1 MFSSY
6 SFFRRGVVQLF
17 NAVREQQKDIGTKLK
32 QANGSVRKEEKVLKS
47 LDKRA
52 FLDVL
57 MGNAQSERVED
68 HVRTKPETVSNCCSF
83 PVTSSCI

>member
-6 SFFRRGVVQLF
+6 SVFHRGVVQLF

-32 QANGSVRKEEKVLKS
+32 QANGSVRKEEKVLRS

-68 HVRTKPETVSNCCSF
+68 HVRTKTETVSNCCSF
-83 PVTSSCI
+83 PVTSCCI